1 MHAVVRDRL
10 EDLLRADQSKPLP
23 EHLASC
29 KECLSELNMM
39 KSQSMKLAGLR
50 AAQELEPSPGFYAR
64 VLQRIE
70 ESEYDSFWAFF
81 VYSPFSKRLAAASLT
96 IALALGT
103 YVVSQESRTNPVSG
117 STVASLTGSLH
128 YDAPVVGSPDEQRD
142 AVLQNF
148 TEHRTGENQGQKG
161 QIR

>member
-1 MHAVVRDRL
+1 MHAVVRNRL

-29 KECLSELNMM
+29 AECQSELKIM
-39 KSQSMKLAGLR
+39 KSQSMQLAGLR
-50 AAQELEPSPGFYAR
+50 TAEGLEPSPGFYAR

-70 ESEYDSFWAFF
+70 ECQYDSFWAFF

-96 IALALGT
+96 IAVALGT
-103 YVVSQESRTNPVSG
+103 YVVSEESRTNPVSG
-117 STVASLTGSLH
+117 SAVASLTGNVH

-142 AVLQNF
+142 AVLENF
-148 TEHRTGENQGQKG
+148 TEHHIGENQGQ
-161 QIR
+161 IR